1 MMNYAKLIDDEGNV
15 LGVLATEPGTVNEVT
30 LVEIAME
37 QGLNLVKATKDEY
50 DSFEGEEIKPD
61 WME

>member
-1 MMNYAKLIDDEGNV
+1 MNYAKLIDDEGNV
-15 LGVLATEPGTVNEVT
+15 LGVLATEPGTLNEVT
-30 LVEIAME
+30 LVELAME
-37 QGLNLVKATKDEY
+37 QGLNLVKETKDEY